1 MACILLLWLVINKAA
16 IEYRYMDKVL
26 FLAMSGAKQVE
37 LSQQAHANNLANI
50 SSTGFKADLEQARAM
65 QVFGDGQPSRV
76 YSLSE
81 RPATDRTAGTFLQT
95 GRNLDVALEGNA
107 WMAVQAKDGTESYTR
122 SAELQV
128 TFEGFLL
135 NGSGLPVQGAGGNN
149 IQLPPFEQID
159 IGIDGSISIRPEGAT
174 SSELLVI
181 DQIKMV
187 ALDPQNSYKGVD
199 GLMKVDNQEVLPLDP
214 NARLRSGFIETSNV
228 NAVHELTNIIGLSRQ
243 FEMNIKMMKTAEE
256 NSTAAAKILQ
266 S

>member
-1 MACILLLWLVINKAA
+1 
-16 IEYRYMDKVL
+16 MDKVIY
-26 FLAMSGAKQVE
+26 LAMSGAKQVM

-81 RPATDRTAGTFLQT
+81 RPATDRTSGTLLET
-95 GRNLDVALEGNA
+95 GRNLDVAMQGDTG
-107 WMAVQAKDGTESYTR
+107 MAVQGKDGTESYTR
-122 SAELQV
+122 STELQV
-128 TFEGFLL
+128 TAQGQLL
-135 NGSGLPVQGAGGNN
+135 NGSGLPVLGVGGDA
-149 IQLPPFEQID
+149 IVLPPFDQLNIAS
-159 IGIDGSISIRPEGAT
+159 DGSISIRPEGEEAT
-174 SSELLVI
+174 GLVVV
-181 DQIKMV
+181 DQLKMV
-187 ALDPQNSYKGVD
+187 TLDEQTSYKGVD
-199 GLMKVDNQEVLPLDP
+199 GLMKVDGGEPLGINP
-214 NARLRSGFIETSNV
+214 LARLQSGFIESSNV

>member
-1 MACILLLWLVINKAA
+1 MQIAFVSVTEKGNQGGS
-16 IEYRYMDKVL
+16 MDKVL
-26 FLAMSGAKQVE
+26 FLAMSGAKQTMM
-37 LSQQAHANNLANI
+37 SQQAHANNLANI
-50 SSTGFKADLEQARAM
+50 SSTGFKADLEQARSM
-65 QVFGDGQPSRV
+65 QVFGDGHPSRV

-81 RPATDRTAGTFLQT
+81 RPATDRTTGTFLQT
-95 GRNLDVALEGNA
+95 GRNLDLALGGDT
-107 WMAVQAKDGTESYTR
+107 WLAVQAKDGTESYTR

-128 TFEGFLL
+128 TAQGFLV

-149 IQLPPFEQID
+149 IQLPPFDQLE
-159 IGIDGSISIRPEGAT
+159 IGGDGAISIRPEGAT
-174 SSELLVI
+174 SAELLLV

-187 ALDPQNSYKGVD
+187 SLDPQTSYKGID
-199 GLMKVDNQEVLPLDP
+199 GLMKVDEAEVLPVDP
-214 NARLRSGFIETSNV
+214 NARLQSGFIESSNV